1 MALTNKLT
9 AIADA
14 IRGKTG
20 KTDPLTL
27 DGMATAIAGIQA
39 GGGGSEAVELLYE
52 TTFSVAESISTS
64 TKTVLATVETGLTKN
79 EFSNGT
85 LGIVVI
91 ECTNDTETDMS
102 FSHFR
107 ERIQTIAGGDGGYVS
122 TSSQGGI
129 TYFYR
134 ADTNREWAQAGV
146 NAGVVISSV
155 DRYAAELTVQA
166 VGNGNSGGYAVA
178 GDYSLKLYKVNI
190 GFFGLEGLNN
200 A

>member
-1 MALTNKLT
+1 MSFNIEVEGGSSVRLPTAGKYCDRDIVITAL
-9 AIADA
+9 
-14 IRGKTG
+14 
-20 KTDPLTL
+20 
-27 DGMATAIAGIQA
+27 
-39 GGGGSEAVELLYE
+39 GGGGGESEAVELLYE
-52 TTFSVAESISTS
+52 TTFSVAESIPTN
-64 TKTVLATVETGLTKN
+64 TKTTLATIQTGLTKN
-79 EFSNGT
+79 EFPYGT
-85 LGIVVI
+85 LGMVVI
-91 ECTNDTETDMS
+91 ECINDTETDMS

-122 TSSQGGI
+122 PSSQGGI

-155 DRYAAELTVQA
+155 DRYAATLTVQA
-166 VGNGNSGGYAVA
+166 VGSGNSGGYAVS

-190 GFFGLEGLNN
+190 GFFGLEGLNH